1 MRSYGQFC
9 SVAKALDVIGDRWTL
24 LIVRELLLAGSAR
37 YTDLRNGLPGIAT
50 NLLAERLRELESH
63 GVLRREEAPPPVA
76 TTVFRLTPRGEAL
89 RPLLEELFRWG
100 MPLMAEGPAAGD
112 RFREQWMT
120 WSAESC
126 LVDRDPEG
134 PAVAVEL
141 RAAEHPLVVEAAGGK
156 VRVRRGSAEHT
167 DAVLTGDPYPML
179 GLLSGVIDL
188 EAARA
193 MGVELE
199 GDPAVVA
206 RLLPAGP
213 ALEWP

>member
-1 MRSYGQFC
+1 
-9 SVAKALDVIGDRWTL
+9 
-24 LIVRELLLAGSAR
+24 
-37 YTDLRNGLPGIAT
+37 
-50 NLLAERLRELESH
+50 
-63 GVLRREEAPPPVA
+63 
-76 TTVFRLTPRGEAL
+76 
-89 RPLLEELFRWG
+89 
-100 MPLMAEGPAAGD
+100 
-112 RFREQWMT
+112 
-120 WSAESC
+120 
-126 LVDRDPEG
+126 
-134 PAVAVEL
+134 
-141 RAAEHPLVVEAAGGK
+141 VVEAAGGK